1 MKKKIFA
8 LALAAILAT
17 SMLGACSSNED
28 TDSSGGSGSGSGGS
42 DTAKVYLITMDQ
54 MDQHWVNV
62 DKGCQQAVEELKADG
77 VNIKYSW
84 SAPDKKEDAKQIEC
98 VNNAV
103 ADGADV
109 ILVAANGPDAI
120 TDALKSADAA
130 GVKIIYVDS
139 PANFEGIQTLATD
152 NKAAG
157 KMAGEEMIKALND
170 KGVTSGNI
178 GVITVNAATQST
190 VDRVEGFRSAFEG
203 TDFVLSEDQYA
214 EGDAVKAKEFATNFL
229 SQNYVGLFGANEGT
243 TVGVGN
249 AIDELS
255 SEAIGVGFDKSDSVT
270 ALIEKGALLC
280 TMAQNPDKMGYEGMM
295 TASKVLNGETITEK
309 NIDTG
314 VTVLTKD
321 NLDQA

>member
-62 DKGCQQAVEELKADG
+62 DKGCKQAVEELKADG
-77 VNIKYSW
+77 VNIEYSW